1 MNSRRLP
8 GKVLKNLDQKTI
20 LEWTINRL
28 KKNKSKIPV
37 CVITSK
43 EKSDDPI
50 DIFCKKN
57 QINCYR
63 GSLNDVLKR
72 FCDACNF
79 FNVDFVIRIS
89 GDSPLIDHRLIDK
102 AYQIHLKNNI
112 DLISNILFRTYPKG
126 QSVEI
131 ISKEALNNLDK
142 LNLSKAEREHVT
154 LGFYKNQSLFKI
166 KNFESEDE
174 NYSHYQLSID
184 TYNDYKKIAN
194 FIKNNKNAFFLN
206 WKEICSRI

>member
-28 KKNKSKIPV
+28 KKNKSNIPV

-102 AYQIHLKNNI
+102 AYQIHQKNNI

-166 KNFESEDE
+166 INFESEDE